1 MDFIFD
7 TNVDFNLIRML
18 MIDIMTVRQV
28 GIFDTNVDFNLIRML
43 MIDIMTVIQVGFLI
57 RMLMLSHLYMKVN
70 DWIFDTNVNV
80 SYKC

>member
-1 MDFIFD
+1 MNIFD
-7 TNVDFNLIRML
+7 TNVDFIL
-18 MIDIMTVRQV
+18 T
-28 GIFDTNVDFNLIRML
+28 
-43 MIDIMTVIQVGFLI
+43 